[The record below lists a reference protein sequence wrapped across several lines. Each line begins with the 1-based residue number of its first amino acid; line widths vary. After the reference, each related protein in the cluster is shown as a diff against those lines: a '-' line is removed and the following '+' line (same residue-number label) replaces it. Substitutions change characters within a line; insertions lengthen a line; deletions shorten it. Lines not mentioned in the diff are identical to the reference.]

1 MAEYPEKN
9 RSASEYLE
17 MMAELV
23 PYFND
28 LIAGDI
34 SVSVIRDG
42 KYIAYVPADSMD
54 FKNKIGDPVKGA
66 VSLRCLETGRPQSA
80 IVSKEK
86 SPYGVA
92 YAANAV
98 PFKDDDKVVGCAT
111 TTVRID
117 KQEKI
122 IGISSELAASS
133 QELNAGMEE
142 LSASALEVS
151 TTTGELTRLSH
162 EVAKATRQM
171 DEVVS
176 FIKNIAGQTNLLGL
190 NAAIE
195 AARVGE
201 QGRGFGVV
209 AEEVRKLASSSADS
223 VKSITQSLQQIQGSI
238 DSLSNQLSNIDR
250 NIGEQSTAINEM
262 TKFSQNLASLST
274 ELTELAGSLFDNR

>member
-1 MAEYPEKN
+1 MAEYPQRN

-17 MMAELV
+17 MFAELT

-42 KYIAYVPADSMD
+42 KYIAYVPADTMD

-66 VSLRCLETGRPQSA
+66 VSLRCLETGVPQSSL
-80 IVSKEK
+80 IPKDK
-86 SPYGVA
+86 SPYGIP
-92 YAANAV
+92 YAANSV
-98 PFKDDDKVVGCAT
+98 PFKDGSTVVGCVT

-122 IGISSELAASS
+122 VAVSNDLAASS

-142 LSASALEVS
+142 LSASAIEVS
-151 TTTGELTRLSH
+151 TTTGELTRLSQ

-209 AEEVRKLASSSADS
+209 AEEVRKLASSSAES
-223 VKSITQSLQQIQGSI
+223 VKTITQSLQHIQASI
-238 DSLSNQLSNIDR
+238 DSLSSQLATIDR
-250 NIGEQSTAINEM
+250 NVGEQSTAISEM

-274 ELTELAGSLFDNR
+274 ELSQVAGTLFDNR

>member
-1 MAEYPEKN
+1 MAEYPQRN

-17 MMAELV
+17 MLAELV

-42 KYIAYVPADSMD
+42 KYIAYFPADTMD
-54 FKNKIGDPVKGA
+54 FKNKIGDPVKGSA
-66 VSLRCLETGRPQSA
+66 SQRCLETGTPQSV
-80 IVSKEK
+80 IISKEK
-86 SPYGVA
+86 SAYGIA

-98 PFKDDDKVVGCAT
+98 PFKDGNTVIGCAT

-122 IGISSELAASS
+122 IAASNDLAASS
-133 QELNAGMEE
+133 EELNAGMEE

-151 TTTGELTRLSH
+151 STTGELTKLSQ

-223 VKSITQSLQQIQGSI
+223 VKTITQSLKQIQTSI
-238 DSLSNQLSNIDR
+238 DSLSSQLSVIDR
-250 NIGEQSTAINEM
+250 NVGEQSTAIAEM

-274 ELTELAGSLFDNR
+274 ELSQVAGTLFENR

>member
-1 MAEYPEKN
+1 MAEYPQRN

-54 FKNKIGDPVKGA
+54 FMNKIGDPVKGA
-66 VSLRCLETGRPQSA
+66 VSLRCLETGKAESA
-80 IVSKEK
+80 IVSREK
-86 SPYGVA
+86 SAYGVA

-98 PFKDDDKVVGCAT
+98 PFKDGDTVVGCAT

-122 IGISSELAASS
+122 LSASNELAASS

-142 LSASALEVS
+142 LSASAQEVS
-151 TTTGELTRLSH
+151 NTTRELTRLSQ
-162 EVAKATRQM
+162 EVVKATRQM

-209 AEEVRKLASSSADS
+209 AEEVRKLASSSAES
-223 VKSITQSLQQIQGSI
+223 VKTITASLQHVQASI
-238 DSLSNQLSNIDR
+238 DSLSAQLLTIDR
-250 NIGEQSTAINEM
+250 NIGEQSTAIGEM
-262 TKFSQNLASLST
+262 TKFSQNLAVLST
-274 ELTELAGSLFDNR
+274 ELTQVAGTLFDNR